1 MSVGLILDE
10 QRTAN
15 ALRDAWLTRR
25 QVRLTLTS
33 NCMIRTVVGKVSSV
47 AVTGAFATVDGWHV
61 PTVNIEG
68 LGKPTVGD
76 VEAYARAMHDLR
88 EGADAVVRIG
98 DGWRPPGGR
107 P

>member
-1 MSVGLILDE
+1 MADLVLDE

-15 ALRDAWLTRR
+15 ALRDAWLTRK
-25 QVRLTLTS
+25 QVRLTLTR
-33 NCMIRTVVGKVSSV
+33 NCMIRTVVGRVSNV

-76 VEAYARAMHDLR
+76 VEAYAQGMHDLR
-88 EGADAVVRIG
+88 ERADGAVMIG

-107 P
+107 S